1 MLPGT
6 AAKPAQAILLGPAG
20 EIAEEQK
27 AGEGGEGGAAGGG
40 GPPTMAAVQA
50 ACPAELSICEA
61 TAGCPDV
68 LKGAMRGKGADA
80 TAEGFGAFEAV
91 FACMQ

>member
-1 MLPGT
+1 
-6 AAKPAQAILLGPAG
+6 
-20 EIAEEQK
+20 
-27 AGEGGEGGAAGGG
+27 
-40 GPPTMAAVQA
+40 MAAVQA